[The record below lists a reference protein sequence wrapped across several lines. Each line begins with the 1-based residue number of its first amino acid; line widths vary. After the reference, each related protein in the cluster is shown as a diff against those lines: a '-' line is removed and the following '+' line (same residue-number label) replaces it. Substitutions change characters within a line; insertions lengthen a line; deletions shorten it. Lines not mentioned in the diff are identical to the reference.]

1 MDYLSSSAAG
11 YRIYFLAQ
19 DAGIEDVSG
28 FVSECMDVYH
38 QRENPD
44 ESVYQFI
51 IGCIKRYKERNTTH
65 PE

>member
-1 MDYLSSSAAG
+1 MDYLSSITAG

-19 DAGIEDVSG
+19 DAGIKAVSG

-38 QRENPD
+38 ELKVPD